1 MCYQT
6 VILDGV
12 PPQLT
17 LDLQDIQGLVNPSEG
32 NLYWFVIAGNNITL
46 SGNQDLAWG
55 FVDSFGHQWWEAARP
70 TPLED
75 WCMMDLTT
83 IFLLRDSHPL

>member
-17 LDLQDIQGLVNPSEG
+17 LDLQDIQSLVNPSEG

-46 SGNQDLAWG
+46 SGNQDSAWG
-55 FVDSFGHQWWEAARP
+55 FVDSFGHQWWEAARS
-70 TPLED
+70 TLPLGG
-75 WCMMDLTT
+75 LV
-83 IFLLRDSHPL
+83 RDGSRHNIPFKR